1 MAGNFYFFLLLLLL
15 TALSLMAGV
24 SGAAHDGGVNLE
36 LWCVAKNNAEDAAL
50 QGALD
55 WACGPGGTDCSAIQQ
70 GGRCYFPSDIGTM
83 ASYAFNS
90 YYLTHGLT
98 DDSCYFGNTAALISL
113 NPSKGNC
120 KFPSSSSVKNGS
132 HSGTSTTV
140 GLGPTYEDLNGCSR
154 ITMQCCRS
162 KAKAHSFQPQEKKHF
177 GTNSCSDLY

>member
-1 MAGNFYFFLLLLLL
+1 
-15 TALSLMAGV
+15 MAGV

-154 ITMQCCRS
+154 ITMQWYS
-162 KAKAHSFQPQEKKHF
+162 FLIIAHLLVAVMLVI
-177 GTNSCSDLY
+177 G